1 MISLSEVPEGKL
13 REKAKYWFSIF
24 ADWEKSKLTKD
35 HYCKLNKIG
44 ISTFYYWF
52 NYLQGKSTQP
62 HSGRK
67 YQLKNKVKKGQ
78 SNFIAVEMPK
88 ELLLGNQA
96 LSTSTGLKIV
106 FPHRFFL
113 FIEKNFDPESLI
125 QVLNLLEQSPCL

>member
-24 ADWEKSKLTKD
+24 ADWEKSKLTKKC
-35 HYCKLNKIG
+35 YCKLNKIG

-52 NYLQGKSTQP
+52 NYLQGNSTQP

-67 YQLKNKVKKGQ
+67 YQLKNKVKKAQ
-78 SNFIAVEMPK
+78 SSFIAVEMQK
-88 ELLLGNQA
+88 GLLLGNQT

-106 FPHRFFL
+106 FRHRFSL
-113 FIEKNFDPESLI
+113 SIEKNFDPESLI

>member
-24 ADWEKSKLTKD
+24 ADWEKSNLTKD

-52 NYLQGKSTQP
+52 NYLQGKSTRP
-62 HSGRK
+62 HSGK
-67 YQLKNKVKKGQ
+67 HLLKNKEKKGQ
-78 SNFIAVEMPK
+78 SSFIEVEMPK
-88 ELLLGNQA
+88 ELPLENKA

-106 FPHRFFL
+106 FPRRFSL
-113 FIEKNFDPESLI
+113 SIEKNFDPESLI